1 MLRSIAI
8 ISLLLLCTVYVFN
21 FFSWYDQIFQS
32 VKLNK
37 NTLFDVLQRV
47 VLLGIDSSIIIK

>member
-1 MLRSIAI
+1 MDKIKKL
-8 ISLLLLCTVYVFN
+8 
-21 FFSWYDQIFQS
+21 
-32 VKLNK
+32 LNK